1 MAVWWHTPCHA
12 EIPLLSCWDTTI
24 VILRYHYCHPEIPL
38 LSSWAKPKDLNVL
51 ARDPSASLRMTMLL
65 YALAGMTILLCAY
78 TPCHSERMWRISWG
92 LLRSFGFAQDD
103 NVAVSPCRDDNVA
116 VCLCRDDNFAGCLHS
131 LSFWT
136 YVKNLLRPAEIL
148 RLRSGWQCCC
158 VPLQGWQCCC
168 VPCRDDNFAIQI
180 TETSTWLKH

>member
-1 MAVWWHTPCHA
+1 MTPGFYYFYPWLFDD
-12 EIPLLSCWDTTI
+12 ILL
-24 VILRYHYCHPEIPL
+24 VMLRYHYCHAEIPL

-65 YALAGMTILLCAY
+65 YALAGMTILLCALQGWQFCCV
-78 TPCHSERMWRISWG
+78 P
-92 LLRSFGFAQDD
+92 
-103 NVAVSPCRDDNVA
+103 
-116 VCLCRDDNFAGCLHS
+116 CRDDNFAGCLHS